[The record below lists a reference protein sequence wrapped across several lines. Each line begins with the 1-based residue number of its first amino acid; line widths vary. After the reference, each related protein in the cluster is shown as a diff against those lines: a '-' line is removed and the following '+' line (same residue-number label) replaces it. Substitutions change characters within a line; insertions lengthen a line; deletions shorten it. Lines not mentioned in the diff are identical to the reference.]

1 MKRQLGLALLN
12 IWHKALKQ
20 TRPVSG
26 ALTVVAQ
33 HLQTP
38 HTHWGCAL
46 GDIDRPRSAV
56 LWISIPATASIVAPQ
71 RRKKERR
78 KTHDLDHDL

>member
-1 MKRQLGLALLN
+1 MREGVTSSETIGYGQALL
-12 IWHKALKQ
+12 KYTAQGSQQ

-38 HTHWGCAL
+38 RTMGMRT
-46 GDIDRPRSAV
+46 GPYR
-56 LWISIPATASIVAPQ
+56 
-71 RRKKERR
+71 
-78 KTHDLDHDL
+78 